1 MLNEVT
7 DDAVVKVVHLG
18 PRYALAK
25 GDISHRSKS
34 QRTSKVLARPRLPLT
49 HCKKDFRKA
58 CPLRDDF
65 SWVQFTTHPSQ
76 VGGEFVCVSQG
87 VGRHTGETRAPE
99 GEGEKKPNARRWCGL
114 GGSMTVRCGVGQ
126 SSPQCGVEKGPCT

>member
-58 CPLRDDF
+58 CHSGTTSVGF
-65 SWVQFTTHPSQ
+65 SLQPTPPRLVVNSC
-76 VGGEFVCVSQG
+76 VCLGEWADTQ
-87 VGRHTGETRAPE
+87 EKPE
-99 GEGEKKPNARRWCGL
+99 HL
-114 GGSMTVRCGVGQ
+114 
-126 SSPQCGVEKGPCT
+126 